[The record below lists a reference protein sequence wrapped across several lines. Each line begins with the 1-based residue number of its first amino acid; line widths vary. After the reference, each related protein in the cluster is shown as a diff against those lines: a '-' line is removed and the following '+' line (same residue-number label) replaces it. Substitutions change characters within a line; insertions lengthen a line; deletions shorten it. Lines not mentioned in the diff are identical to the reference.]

1 MASSYQE
8 NFNPNS
14 TNLNYD
20 LGLQNISIIDTETGK
35 PIDITSV
42 SDSFRFA
49 RNKNDGTVY
58 NKYNMEFQD
67 IKWTDETKEENHAK
81 VLKK

>member
-20 LGLQNISIIDTETGK
+20 LGLQNISIIDTETGELINFKDKDLKFQGK
-35 PIDITSV
+35 PKLVAAFKEDPELF
-42 SDSFRFA
+42 DFMKDKLDA
-49 RNKNDGTVY
+49 LMY
-58 NKYNMEFQD
+58 
-67 IKWTDETKEENHAK
+67 TDN
-81 VLKK
+81 

>member
-20 LGLQNISIIDTETGK
+20 LGLQNISIIDTETGELINFK
-35 PIDITSV
+35 DKDLNSKKIGLLITLVDPLIISLTGTIV
-42 SDSFRFA
+42 SLPNWNYSICR
-49 RNKNDGTVY
+49 
-58 NKYNMEFQD
+58 
-67 IKWTDETKEENHAK
+67 IC
-81 VLKK
+81 L